1 MWLSVC
7 LSGPYADLH
16 MGQRIPLPL
25 TVSCFS
31 KIQIGFTFL
40 VPAHPGSPG
49 RRAFKLVC
57 VCVCTLD
64 SHRQNE
70 SVFSFLR
77 QCGTVHI
84 RPSHAVLPCCFSW
97 RHCYRSISPTSWAHS
112 SKPTTAACSMT
123 KVKQFKLLQNTAQ
136 WQVILNI
143 LVLVGFVNYSLKT
156 VLLDTVQGTRCT
168 EDHLHDETLLNGLD

>member
-16 MGQRIPLPL
+16 MGQRIHCHSLSLASVKSRLVLPFWYRLTQVVPEEGPLNW
-25 TVSCFS
+25 
-31 KIQIGFTFL
+31 
-40 VPAHPGSPG
+40 
-49 RRAFKLVC
+49 C

-97 RHCYRSISPTSWAHS
+97 RHCYTSISPTSWAHS

-123 KVKQFKLLQNTAQ
+123 KVKQFKLLQKHSTMASDFKHPS
-136 WQVILNI
+136 ISRLC
-143 LVLVGFVNYSLKT
+143 K
-156 VLLDTVQGTRCT
+156 LLT
-168 EDHLHDETLLNGLD
+168 ENCFA